1 MSERNNQK
9 GMTLV
14 ELLVALTITAVIIG
28 GLSIAI
34 YMITSVTERGNA
46 DTSALHN
53 MEKVAYWISNDAR
66 MANTTDLS
74 DGGSPADSITLQWID
89 GNGNNHYSHYWLSG
103 TNLQR
108 DYDGVITVVAWDISS
123 IEFSISGDILTF
135 RTESTPPTRWQ
146 LVRAATGKVNLRPD

>member
-53 MEKVAYWISNDAR
+53 MEKAAYWISNDAR

-108 DYDGVITVVAWDISS
+108 DYDGIITVVAWDISS
-123 IEFSISGDILTF
+123 IEFSISGNILTF

-146 LVRAATGKVNLRPD
+146 LVRAATSKVNLRPD